1 MPGNDSGLSKTRA
14 IEPPGQR
21 GILGGGLRGGGPGRP
36 PFWRTPIKPRKGL
49 GPVPLEINTLDTHY
63 GPRQFPSTSL
73 SQGCQPQCVLSVY
86 F

>member
-49 GPVPLEINTLDTHY
+49 GPVPLEIKTRHTLWAQAISKY
-63 GPRQFPSTSL
+63 EPESRMPA
-73 SQGCQPQCVLSVY
+73 SV
-86 F
+86 